1 MYGTCGRID
10 NKADFDFDF
19 YCFYKDF
26 IVSLHVCQSR
36 QSQLQFLIWRIDVSM
51 GHIGY
56 SDTVYLDA
64 TRFAFISF
72 TAQMCITEWI
82 KAARLSI

>member
-1 MYGTCGRID
+1 
-10 NKADFDFDF
+10 
-19 YCFYKDF
+19 
-26 IVSLHVCQSR
+26 
-36 QSQLQFLIWRIDVSM
+36 M

-64 TRFAFISF
+64 PGLLFSF